1 MKIYSYAL
9 SIVLCV
15 ASTSNAFLHA
25 PVRSSTRVQQ
35 HTAKRT
41 TSTSTSLFDSSLYD
55 EKSLISQLS
64 FYPSNEPLSERIKAV
79 QKEFDHVKESGIGNF
94 LSDELDA
101 AEKVIQNAATAA
113 TSTANDVITKSEAD
127 AEGNTDYLLKGGFD
141 KMGEAGKAL
150 AHEMWE
156 VRQEFDE
163 LKAAKIVEEAAEDV
177 VGTDV
182 MIEKGKLL

>member
-15 ASTSNAFLHA
+15 ASTSNAFIHA

-41 TSTSTSLFDSSLYD
+41 ASTTLLFESVYD

-64 FYPSNEPLSERIKAV
+64 FYPSDEPLSERIKAV
-79 QKEFDHVKESGIGNF
+79 QKEFDHVKESGIGKF

-113 TSTANDVITKSEAD
+113 TSSANDVITKSEAD
-127 AEGNTDYLLKGGFD
+127 AEGNGDYLLKGSFD